1 MTSID
6 EISWFHLFFL
16 IYRLF
21 FLALF
26 SASKQKSEKW
36 VAVSYGRDLRYIGR
50 VVKED
55 DQNITVI
62 FLERRTGGYFQLRR
76 TQEEVETRQVF
87 MRDVV
92 VNWVGVGRFEV
103 PQEKELR
110 KHHADFW
117 KTSRLREKVQ
127 LINTRAR
134 RISRIAVAPIDSS
147 CSLTRISVF
156 LR

>member
-1 MTSID
+1 M
-6 EISWFHLFFL
+6 
-16 IYRLF
+16 
-21 FLALF
+21 
-26 SASKQKSEKW
+26 
-36 VAVSYGRDLRYIGR
+36 
-50 VVKED
+50 KED

-92 VNWVGVGRFEV
+92 VNWIGVGRSEV

-110 KHHADFW
+110 KHQADFW

-127 LINTRAR
+127 LLNTRAR
-134 RISRIAVAPIDSS
+134 TVLELNGRPLVQNE
-147 CSLTRISVF
+147 
-156 LR
+156 